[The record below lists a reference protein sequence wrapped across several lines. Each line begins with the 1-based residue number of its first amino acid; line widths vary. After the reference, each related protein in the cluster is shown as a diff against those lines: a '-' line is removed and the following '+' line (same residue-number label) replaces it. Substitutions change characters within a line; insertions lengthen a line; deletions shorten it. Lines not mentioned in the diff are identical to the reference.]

1 MLSVQLQKDLLVLE
15 NLIQQKV
22 ELFANGQELSVELSW
37 KNIETDD
44 EVFDYY
50 HDLVK
55 HYQLSEI
62 ERGTLLLAFVYAYY
76 PLMLDFLLQYKL
88 QFQDRKNLGG
98 KSDSNQYFKP
108 TIETAVFLF
117 TNGSIDERTLVYE
130 LFNGKSWLLKHEI
143 IQIESEE
150 NHFFNK
156 TINIS
161 SDYRELLL
169 NQKINK
175 PDFSSEFPAKL
186 VSTNSNWEDLI
197 LADEVMQ
204 ELNLIEVWQNTKNQ
218 VYDQWGF
225 GNIFKPGYKALFY
238 GPSGTG
244 KTMAAVLLGKKLG
257 IDVYK
262 IDVSQLVS
270 KYIGETAKNL
280 EKVFHQ
286 AENKNW
292 ILFFDEAE
300 SLFSKRGNS
309 NSSNDKYSNQEVGYL
324 LQRIE
329 DYSGIVILA
338 TNLKSVIDDAF
349 TRRFQNIIN
358 FPIPDEDQR
367 FLLWTSMTKLPNSPI
382 EFHVDY
388 KKLSHSYELTGG
400 MIANV
405 IRECVYRCVQ
415 HNSIIVDP
423 ISLEKSIKR
432 ELQKQ
437 GKYMRA

>member
-1 MLSVQLQKDLLVLE
+1 MLSAQLQKDLLDLE

-22 ELFANGQELSVELSW
+22 ELFAAGQLDSVSIDWAL
-37 KNIETDD
+37 IEHDD
-44 EVFDYY
+44 TEFDYY
-50 HDLVK
+50 HDLIA
-55 HYQLSEI
+55 HYQLSFI
-62 ERGTLLLAFVYAYY
+62 ERGTLLLGFVYAYY
-76 PLMLDFLLQYKL
+76 PLMFDFLLEYKL
-88 QFQDRKNLGG
+88 KFQARKNLGG
-98 KSDSNQYFKP
+98 KSDNNQYFKP
-108 TIETAVFLF
+108 TLETVVFLF
-117 TNGSIDERTLVYE
+117 TDGSIDERTLVYE
-130 LFNGKSWLLKHEI
+130 LFNGKSWLVKHDI
-143 IQIESEE
+143 IQLESEE
-150 NHFFNK
+150 SHFFNK
-156 TINIS
+156 TVNLS
-161 SDYRELLL
+161 GDYRELLL
-169 NQKINK
+169 NQPINK

-186 VSTNSNWEDLI
+186 VSTNSNWEDLV
-197 LADEVMQ
+197 LTDEVMQ

-218 VYDQWGF
+218 VYHQWGF

-358 FPIPDEDQR
+358 FSVPDEDQR

-388 KKLSHSYELTGG
+388 KKLSQSYELTGG

-405 IRECVYRCVQ
+405 IRECIYRCVQ
-415 HNSIIVDP
+415 QKSTVVDP

-437 GKYMRA
+437 GKYMRS

>member
-37 KNIETDD
+37 KNIETND

-117 TNGSIDERTLVYE
+117 TNGSIDERTLLYE

-204 ELNLIEVWQNTKNQ
+204 ELNLIEVWQNTN
-218 VYDQWGF
+218 
-225 GNIFKPGYKALFY
+225 GN
-238 GPSGTG
+238 
-244 KTMAAVLLGKKLG
+244 
-257 IDVYK
+257 
-262 IDVSQLVS
+262 
-270 KYIGETAKNL
+270 
-280 EKVFHQ
+280 
-286 AENKNW
+286 
-292 ILFFDEAE
+292 
-300 SLFSKRGNS
+300 
-309 NSSNDKYSNQEVGYL
+309 
-324 LQRIE
+324 
-329 DYSGIVILA
+329 
-338 TNLKSVIDDAF
+338 
-349 TRRFQNIIN
+349 
-358 FPIPDEDQR
+358 
-367 FLLWTSMTKLPNSPI
+367 
-382 EFHVDY
+382 
-388 KKLSHSYELTGG
+388 
-400 MIANV
+400 
-405 IRECVYRCVQ
+405 
-415 HNSIIVDP
+415 
-423 ISLEKSIKR
+423 
-432 ELQKQ
+432 
-437 GKYMRA
+437 

>member
-1 MLSVQLQKDLLVLE
+1 MLSAQLQKDLLVLE

-22 ELFANGQELSVELSW
+22 ELFASGQELSVELSW
-37 KNIETDD
+37 KNIDTKD

-50 HDLVK
+50 HDLVE

-98 KSDSNQYFKP
+98 KSDSNHY
-108 TIETAVFLF
+108 F

-143 IQIESEE
+143 IQIEAEE

-175 PDFSSEFPAKL
+175 PDFSSDFPAKL

-197 LADEVMQ
+197 LADEVIQ

-309 NSSNDKYSNQEVGYL
+309 NSPNDKYSNQEVGYL

-358 FPIPDEDQR
+358 FPVPDEDQR

-388 KKLSHSYELTGG
+388 KKLSQSYELTGG

-415 HNSIIVDP
+415 HDSTIVDP

-437 GKYMRA
+437 GKYMRT